1 MLLSFTA
8 VALLIN
14 VGCFYFEFSKS
25 INPREPLS
33 NRHENKQLATCVHG
47 GWWWWWLLDGRY
59 WLLVYGG
66 VMIKKDY

>member
-47 GWWWWWLLDGRY
+47 G
-59 WLLVYGG
+59 GG
-66 VMIKKDY
+66 GCYMVDIGCWYMVVL